1 MTKCVF
7 CGKEDSPYKGV
18 HLITNDGNMNF
29 YCSGKCRKNA
39 LKLGRDKKKLKWTE
53 AYRISKEKAAISE
66 AKAVEKAK
74 ATGERKEAE
83 SRKEAAKEK
92 KK

>member
-39 LKLGRDKKKLKWTE
+39 LKLGRDRKKLKWTE
-53 AYRISKEKAAISE
+53 SYAETKEKAAL
-66 AKAVEKAK
+66 AEKRNQAN
-74 ATGERKEAE
+74 
-83 SRKEAAKEK
+83 EAARAAENVAKKEK
-92 KK
+92 KDAKAEKK

>member
-7 CGKEDSPYKGV
+7 CGREDSPFKGV
-18 HLITNDGNMNF
+18 HLITNDGNTNF

-39 LKLGRDKKKLKWTE
+39 LNLGRDRKRMKWT
-53 AYRISKEKAAISE
+53 AAF
-66 AKAVEKAK
+66 
-74 ATGERKEAE
+74 AE
-83 SRKEAAKEK
+83 SRERASTAEKRNKENEAVRATENAAKKEAKSDK